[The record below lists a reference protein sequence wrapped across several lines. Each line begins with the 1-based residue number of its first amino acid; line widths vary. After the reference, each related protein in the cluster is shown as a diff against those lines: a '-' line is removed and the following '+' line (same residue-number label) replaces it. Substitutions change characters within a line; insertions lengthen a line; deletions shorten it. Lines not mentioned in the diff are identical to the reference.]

1 MNGPSPGAR
10 VDHLVIAAS
19 SLEQGV
25 AWCEATLGVTPAAG
39 GLHPLM
45 GTHNRLLRLSGA
57 AYPGSYLEIIAIN
70 PDAPDPGRSRWF
82 DLDDPALQQAVS
94 DTPRLVHFVAATP
107 SGQAAVRALSN
118 LGIDRGVLIPID
130 RPSPAGLLRWQISV
144 RDDGQRLFDGG
155 LPTLIEWGALH
166 PADRLPDDGVSLKSL
181 AMSHPRAAELQ
192 AAYEAIGLAG
202 VTVTQGSPNLVATLF
217 TPRGLVT
224 LESKGA

>member
-1 MNGPSPGAR
+1 MNGPSPGAQ

-82 DLDDPALQQAVS
+82 DLDDAALQQAVS

-192 AAYEAIGLAG
+192 AAYDAIGLAG
-202 VTVTQGSPNLVATLF
+202 VTVTQGSPNLVATLS